1 MVRLYN
7 FQELPVHQRGDAVKS
22 MVYEANA
29 RVRDPV
35 YGCVGAISSL
45 QHQIDVLQ
53 AQLALAQ
60 AEVVHMRMRQFS
72 SISVPPTTDSPENG
86 SAVAL
91 LQAHNT
97 IFSDQVLF

>member
-1 MVRLYN
+1 
-7 FQELPVHQRGDAVKS
+7 

-45 QHQIDVLQ
+45 QQQIDVLQ

-72 SISVPPTTDSPENG
+72 STATNSPENA
-86 SAVAL
+86 SPSSKHIT
-91 LQAHNT
+91 QSQT
-97 IFSDQVLF
+97 RSLFTMDMEANLGESLWSC